1 MFKHAPWFFENSV
14 FVRDSS
20 IQAPTCLR
28 TVHVSFQLLVAF
40 GRTNLRGI
48 FVYICIYIYMIV
60 YIYIYLYY
68 IASYRCFPANILA
81 LKKNIQTKYCI
92 LNFFH
97 DCDCCGSIFH
107 VTIWNWNSFGALSL
121 FLHWHV
127 SGAHGLVGASAPSLK
142 IHVEGW
148 IGCWLLQVRG
158 TEGPKCLDWDAPLV
172 GLWKV
177 KVNKGILY

>member
-48 FVYICIYIYMIV
+48 FVYICIYMIV
-60 YIYIYLYY
+60 YIYLYY

-81 LKKNIQTKYCI
+81 LKKTSRQSTVFST
-92 LNFFH
+92 FFMIVIVV
-97 DCDCCGSIFH
+97 DPYSM
-107 VTIWNWNSFGALSL
+107 S
-121 FLHWHV
+121 
-127 SGAHGLVGASAPSLK
+127 PSETG
-142 IHVEGW
+142 I
-148 IGCWLLQVRG
+148 
-158 TEGPKCLDWDAPLV
+158 PLV
-172 GLWKV
+172 HCHFFSIGMCQELTVLLAHQRLRSRSMWRVGLDVDCYK
-177 KVNKGILY
+177 